1 MATLAFIGDLLI
13 DPFADEAMRTGLVA
27 AVVVGALCAVV
38 GSFVVIRGNALMVE
52 SFAHGIL
59 PGIAVAVLISGAG
72 ADTGQPAV
80 LLGALAGAL
89 LTVAGTSWIAR
100 RGGLREEIA
109 TAVVFAFMLALGV
122 LLISATDLD
131 EHDLADFL
139 FGDVLA
145 VDAGDLPLI
154 VALSAAVLV
163 AVRALYKPI
172 VMVAFDR
179 RRAASMGLPV
189 TRIEL
194 AISLLLAASVV
205 IGFRVVGSLLVFGL
219 LIAPP
224 AAAAMVTNRIPAMMA
239 TAAGIAALSGPAG
252 LLLAW
257 HADVEAGPAIVL
269 MAVGICIGVLTL
281 RPAR

>member
-1 MATLAFIGDLLI
+1 MAVLAFIGDLLVE
-13 DPFADEAMRTGLVA
+13 PFGDEAMRAGA
-27 AVVVGALCAVV
+27 AAAILIGGLCAVV

-59 PGIAVAVLISGAG
+59 PGIAVAVLVTGAG
-72 ADTGQPAV
+72 ADTGQAAV

-89 LTVAGTSWIAR
+89 LTVAGTTWIAR

-109 TAVVFAFMLALGV
+109 TAVVFAFMLSLGV

-145 VDAGDLPLI
+145 VDAGDLPVI
-154 VALSAAVLV
+154 TALSAGVLI

-172 VMVAFDR
+172 VMVAFDS

-189 TRIEL
+189 TQIEL

-224 AAAAMVTNRIPAMMA
+224 AAAAMVTKRIPAMMG
-239 TAAGIAALSGPAG
+239 TAAAIAAASGPVG
-252 LLLAW
+252 LLISW
-257 HADVEAGPAIVL
+257 HAEVEAGPAIVL
-269 MAVGICIGVLTL
+269 VAVGICVAVLAL